1 MTNHV
6 RWMFAGALALLS
18 GFPLSSCSTTGTNHT
33 PKHSKAHQPFDML
46 DTNKDG
52 KLSLTEAEKSPLMR
66 KSSDHQATFA
76 EMDSN
81 GDGYISK
88 TEMRDYRAK
97 NKKS

>member
-1 MTNHV
+1 
-6 RWMFAGALALLS
+6 
-18 GFPLSSCSTTGTNHT
+18 
-33 PKHSKAHQPFDML
+33 ML